1 MSPGNCFR
9 PVETG
14 SSRERTV
21 IGAAVAAACTILLLD
36 QLTKVLVERNFMLHE
51 SRVVIENFFNLSYVR
66 NYGAAWSILSGYG
79 WFLLL
84 IAALVTAAA
93 LWFFRYLTEG
103 YPERYFA
110 IFISSAE
117 SSATPLTASGAAR
130 WWISSICTT
139 MRLTTGRCST
149 SRTSRSVSA
158 SGFSCFPA
166 CCVLRARWRMIRGI
180 VRRNE

>member
-66 NYGAAWSILSGYG
+66 NYGAAWSILS
-79 WFLLL
+79 LSL
-84 IAALVTAAA
+84 IH
-93 LWFFRYLTEG
+93 
-103 YPERYFA
+103 
-110 IFISSAE
+110 I
-117 SSATPLTASGAAR
+117 
-130 WWISSICTT
+130 
-139 MRLTTGRCST
+139 
-149 SRTSRSVSA
+149 
-158 SGFSCFPA
+158 
-166 CCVLRARWRMIRGI
+166 
-180 VRRNE
+180 